1 VRDDPWA
8 RMAFPPSRYERTRCI
23 RRSWTFERAGWLA
36 MAIALLAAAA
46 GLFGGGGLS
55 DSEARAGD
63 ELTVKYPRFFR
74 AHGPF
79 ELAVDWLPRHQ
90 QASLWIS
97 RAFLDDFEIVEIQPI
112 PSAVTASRDRIY
124 YAFGESEPSARVGV
138 TFRLRSERGGTFR
151 GRIGSADDLD
161 VEIRQFAFP

>member
-1 VRDDPWA
+1 
-8 RMAFPPSRYERTRCI
+8 MAFRPSRYERTRCI
-23 RRSWTFERAGWLA
+23 RRGWTFERAGWIA
-36 MAIALLAAAA
+36 MAIALLGAAA

-79 ELAVDWLPRHQ
+79 ALTVEWLPRQQ

-97 RAFLDDFEIVEIQPI
+97 RAFLDDFEIAGIQPA
-112 PSAVTASRDRIY
+112 PSAITASRDRIY
-124 YAFGESEPSARVGV
+124 YAFGASEPTFRVGV
-138 TFRLRSERGGTFR
+138 TFRLKSERGGSFR
-151 GRIGSADDLD
+151 GCIGSGDDLA
-161 VEIRQFAFP
+161 VEIRQFAYP